1 MKRIRKPETIEDACK
16 YMGELIK
23 TIAQDLNQEGLF
35 GEVHLGSDDDWS
47 YDSVVILKIGMRN
60 GGIYDTG
67 YCISPCIEEQE
78 TGLTGELKPFVKY
91 YVQHE
96 EIIHGTRYYPDG
108 SGEPDASEVVD
119 DFVTDDP
126 IAASIKVVMLNMEN
140 ELNHFFEGLAEQDAQ
155 DEWDKQIDN
164 GIFCYG

>member
-1 MKRIRKPETIEDACK
+1 MKKIRKPETIEEACK

-23 TIAQDLNQEGLF
+23 TIAQNLNQEGLF

-47 YDSVVILKIGMRN
+47 YDSVVILKIMMRN

-67 YCISPCIEEQE
+67 YCISPYIEERE
-78 TGLTGELKPFVKY
+78 TGLTGKLKPFVQY

-96 EIIHGTRYYPDG
+96 EINHGTRYYPDG
-108 SGEPDASEVVD
+108 SGEPDTSDIVD

-126 IAASIKVVMLNMEN
+126 ITAVTKVVMLHMEN
-140 ELNHFFEGLAEQDAQ
+140 ELNNYWTSMAEADWADEEAKFAQ
-155 DEWDKQIDN
+155 IQ
-164 GIFCYG
+164 

>member
-1 MKRIRKPETIEDACK
+1 MKKIRKPETIEEACK

-23 TIAQDLNQEGLF
+23 TIAQNLNQEGLF

-47 YDSVVILKIGMRN
+47 YDSVVILKIMMRN

-67 YCISPCIEEQE
+67 YCISPYIEERE
-78 TGLTGELKPFVKY
+78 TGLTGKLKPFVQY

-96 EIIHGTRYYPDG
+96 EINHGTRYYPDG
-108 SGEPDASEVVD
+108 SGEPDTSDIVD

-126 IAASIKVVMLNMEN
+126 ITAVTKVVMLHMEN
-140 ELNHFFEGLAEQDAQ
+140 ELNNYWTSMAEQDAQ
-155 DEWDKQIDN
+155 DEWDKHYDN
-164 GIFCYG
+164 TNS

>member
-1 MKRIRKPETIEDACK
+1 MKKIRKPETIEEACK

-23 TIAQDLNQEGLF
+23 TIAQNLNQEGLF

-47 YDSVVILKIGMRN
+47 YDSVVILKIMMRN

-67 YCISPCIEEQE
+67 YCISPYIEERE
-78 TGLTGELKPFVKY
+78 TGLTGKLKPFVQY

-96 EIIHGTRYYPDG
+96 EINHGTRYYPDG
-108 SGEPDASEVVD
+108 SGEPDTSDIVD

-126 IAASIKVVMLNMEN
+126 ITAVTKVVMLHMEN
-140 ELNHFFEGLAEQDAQ
+140 ELNNYWTSIAEADWVDEEAKFAQ
-155 DEWDKQIDN
+155 IQ
-164 GIFCYG
+164 